1 MLSVLQPKMK
11 KALPLKGGSAGS
23 RHGAKSPKDLENV
36 LKQYF
41 GYSEFRGRQLEAI
54 EAVLSGPAP
63 VLDSAFVFT
72 TWNVDKFMVFIVS
85 C

>member
-1 MLSVLQPKMK
+1 MK

-54 EAVLSGPAP
+54 EAVLSGPLP
-63 VLDSAFVFT
+63 VPVPVPDSAFVFT
-72 TWNVDKFMVFIVS
+72 TWNVDKFVVFIV
-85 C
+85 CC